1 MTSVAQR
8 LRQKLLGLAIH
19 GKLVPQNPKDEPAG
33 ELLARIRKARSAVGG
48 RTQTS
53 AAPLPIPEE
62 EIPFDLPR
70 GWVWCRLTDIAEI
83 QLGKMLD
90 AEKNKGK
97 PFRCLANVSVRWGS
111 FDVDNL
117 KTTRFTDGE
126 IEKFAL
132 KQGDLLM
139 CEGGVPGRCA
149 VWRECDSEIKYQ
161 KALHRIRPCEVLP
174 DYLQMYFEA
183 IYQRPFFTKRFT
195 GSTIHH
201 LPREVLM
208 SVPVPL
214 PPLAEQKR
222 IVEKLNAMLNETTRV
237 AEGTE
242 RLAQLRKKARAKIL
256 DLAIRG
262 KLVKQEKSDEPAS
275 ELLKRIAAEKAKLV
289 AEKKIRKEKLLPPI
303 ADDDRPFELPS
314 GWSWCRLRDV
324 VSEGP
329 RNGYSPAP
337 VDYDTGVRKLI
348 LSATTRGVF
357 DGSAYKFIDAK
368 IPSDSYLWL
377 RKGDLLIQRSNSL
390 EYLGMS
396 CIYDG
401 PDRAFVYPD
410 LMMKVRANDAVLL
423 EYLDFA
429 LKSATTHK
437 YYVDHATGTAGNMPK
452 INGEVVSMTPIPLP
466 PLAEQR
472 RIVAKVKELLAACDA
487 FGGEG

>member
-8 LRQKLLGLAIH
+8 LRQKLLDLAIH
-19 GKLVPQNPKDEPAG
+19 GKLVPQNPNDEPAG
-33 ELLARIRKARSAVGG
+33 ELLTRIRTARSAAG
-48 RTQTS
+48 RARTP
-53 AAPLPIPEE
+53 AALRPIPEE
-62 EIPFDLPR
+62 EVPFDLPS
-70 GWVWCRLTDIAEI
+70 GWAWCRLGDVTLLTESKVPSGEWFDYIDI
-83 QLGKMLD
+83 D
-90 AEKNKGK
+90 AVDNKNNVV
-97 PFRCLANVSVRWGS
+97 ANPKHLPVSTAPSRASRGLQSGDTLFSSVRPYLRNIAFIDERFEDCIASTGFHVCRPSEALEPRFLFYVMLSS
-111 FDVDNL
+111 FVVDGINAHM
-117 KTTRFTDGE
+117 K
-126 IEKFAL
+126 
-132 KQGDLLM
+132 GDNS
-139 CEGGVPGRCA
+139 P
-149 VWRECDSEIKYQ
+149 
-161 KALHRIRPCEVLP
+161 
-174 DYLQMYFEA
+174 
-183 IYQRPFFTKRFT
+183 
-195 GSTIHH
+195 
-201 LPREVLM
+201 
-208 SVPVPL
+208 SVNDKDIVSYPIPL

-222 IVEKLNAMLNETTRV
+222 IVEKLDGMLNEATRI

-242 RLAQLRKKARAKIL
+242 RLALLRKKAKAKIL

-262 KLVKQEKSDEPAS
+262 KLVKQEKSDEPVS
-275 ELLKRIAAEKAKLV
+275 ELLKRIAAERAKLV
-289 AEKKIRKEKLLPPI
+289 AEKKIKKEKPLPPI
-303 ADDDRPFELPS
+303 AEDEIPFDLPK
-314 GWSWCRLRDV
+314 GWAWCRLRDV

-390 EYLGMS
+390 EYLGIS
-396 CIYDG
+396 CIYNGSDK
-401 PDRAFVYPD
+401 AFVYPD

-472 RIVAKVKELLAACDA
+472 RIVAKVKEMLAACDA
-487 FGGEG
+487 LGGEG

>member
-1 MTSVAQR
+1 MKVVEQ
-8 LRQKLLGLAIH
+8 
-19 GKLVPQNPKDEPAG
+19 
-33 ELLARIRKARSAVGG
+33 
-48 RTQTS
+48 
-53 AAPLPIPEE
+53 
-62 EIPFDLPR
+62 F
-70 GWVWCRLTDIAEI
+70 
-83 QLGKMLD
+83 
-90 AEKNKGK
+90 
-97 PFRCLANVSVRWGS
+97 
-111 FDVDNL
+111 
-117 KTTRFTDGE
+117 
-126 IEKFAL
+126 
-132 KQGDLLM
+132 
-139 CEGGVPGRCA
+139 
-149 VWRECDSEIKYQ
+149 
-161 KALHRIRPCEVLP
+161 
-174 DYLQMYFEA
+174 
-183 IYQRPFFTKRFT
+183 KR
-195 GSTIHH
+195 
-201 LPREVLM
+201 R
-208 SVPVPL
+208 
-214 PPLAEQKR
+214 
-222 IVEKLNAMLNETTRV
+222 
-237 AEGTE
+237 
-242 RLAQLRKKARAKIL
+242 IL

>member
-8 LRQKLLGLAIH
+8 LRQKLLDLAIH
-19 GKLVPQNPKDEPAG
+19 GKLVSQNPKDEPAA

-48 RTQTS
+48 RARTS
-53 AAPLPIPEE
+53 AVPHSIPED

-70 GWVWCRLTDIAEI
+70 GWVWCRLGEIGIWGAGATPSRKNPKYYEGGKIPWLKTGDLNDGLVMHIPECITQDALAET
-83 QLGKMLD
+83 
-90 AEKNKGK
+90 
-97 PFRCLANVSVRWGS
+97 SVRLNPIGS
-111 FDVDNL
+111 VLIAMYGATIGKVGILGVEATTNQACCVCQPEGAVDNQFL
-117 KTTRFTDGE
+117 F
-126 IEKFAL
+126 
-132 KQGDLLM
+132 
-139 CEGGVPGRCA
+139 
-149 VWRECDSEIKYQ
+149 Y
-161 KALHRIRPCEVLP
+161 
-174 DYLQMYFEA
+174 Y
-183 IYQRPFFTKRFT
+183 
-195 GSTIHH
+195 
-201 LPREVLM
+201 LM
-208 SVPVPL
+208 SQREQFKRLGGGGAQPNISKELIVSYPIPL

-222 IVEKLNAMLNETTRV
+222 IVENLNEMLKEATRV
-237 AEGTE
+237 AEGME

-401 PDRAFVYPD
+401 SDRAFVYPD

-472 RIVAKVKELLAACDA
+472 RIVAKVKEMLAACDA
-487 FGGEG
+487 LGGEG